1 MIQSQK
7 YRCLVVDDEPIA
19 RKILK
24 TYIGKFPNLECVGEC
39 KNASEAIE
47 QISREPIE
55 IVFLDIS
62 MPNINGLSMVRILSK
77 KPLIIFTTA
86 YTEHAIESYELNAV
100 DYLLKPFL
108 FERFAK
114 AVAKAIERL
123 TFTTISPSNSENII
137 QEPTLFIKSNGENYP
152 VQINEILYC
161 EAMKNYTK
169 ITMKN
174 GKNYYPLIPLS
185 KFEEDISALSSDYL
199 RVHRSFIISKKEV
212 LSIGANYVMLGKI
225 KIPIGNQYKESFLIK
240 VGMI

>member
-1 MIQSQK
+1 MIQAQK
-7 YRCLVVDDEPIA
+7 YRCLIVDDEPIA

-24 TYIGKFPNLECVGEC
+24 TYIAKLPNLECVGEC

-62 MPNINGLSMVRILSK
+62 MPNINGMSMVRILSK
-77 KPLIIFTTA
+77 QPLIIFTTA
-86 YTEHAIESYELNAV
+86 HTEHALESYELNAV

-114 AVAKAIERL
+114 AVAKAMERL
-123 TFTTISPSNSENII
+123 TFAAFSPNNIENTI

-152 VQINEILYC
+152 VPINDILYC

-185 KFEEDISALSSDYL
+185 KFEEDISLLTENYL

-212 LSIGANYVMLGKI
+212 LSIGSNYVMLGNI
-225 KIPIGNQYKESFLIK
+225 KIPIGNQYKESFLMK
-240 VGMI
+240 VGML